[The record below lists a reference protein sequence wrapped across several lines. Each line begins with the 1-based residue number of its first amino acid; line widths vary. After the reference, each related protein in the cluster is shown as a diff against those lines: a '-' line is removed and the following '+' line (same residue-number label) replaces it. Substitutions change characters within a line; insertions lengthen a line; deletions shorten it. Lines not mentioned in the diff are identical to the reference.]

1 VLEDQ
6 RGLGYNPFTHAQ
18 GLIRHCTKKYATMA
32 CRHESGPGH
41 HMHENLA
48 NPMWAALTSTHAGFA
63 QTSGVLKR
71 FAPDVAP
78 FCAVQEDGVDLGRA
92 TGLTP
97 GEIIYFLGTVP
108 ALPAGWTVLGES
120 AVLQMVHAGP
130 PPDVTGSDAPA
141 LTAADMA
148 QMLELTALVY
158 PEFFRRRTAELGKYI
173 GVHGMGRLRAMAGQ
187 RLACSGYREISAV
200 CTHPDDRRQ
209 GHAGRLI
216 SQLSRDILDDGDIPF
231 LHVSASNKSA
241 WELYENLG
249 FAASR
254 ELRFVKI
261 EVGQAR
267 S

>member
-1 VLEDQ
+1 MHDQ
-6 RGLGYNPFTHAQ
+6 
-18 GLIRHCTKKYATMA
+18 
-32 CRHESGPGH
+32 
-41 HMHENLA
+41 LA

-63 QTSGVLKR
+63 HTSGALKR

-78 FCAVQEDGVDLGRA
+78 FCAVAEDGIALGRPA
-92 TGLTP
+92 GMTA
-97 GEIIYFLGTVP
+97 GEIVYFLGTVP
-108 ALPAGWTVLGES
+108 ALPAGWTQLAES
-120 AVLQMVHAGP
+120 SVLQMVHAGP
-130 PPDVTGSDAPA
+130 PPDTAATDAPA
-141 LTAADMA
+141 LGAADRA

-158 PEFFRRRTAELGKYI
+158 PEFFRARTAELGKYI

-200 CTHPDDRRQ
+200 CTHPDDRRL
-209 GHAGRLI
+209 GHAARLI

-261 EVGQAR
+261 KVG
-267 S
+267 